1 MRITLTQKDRTDAR
15 APEGPEAFSE
25 VDKIVALGN
34 VMISRIPGAGSQPV
48 VAKSAAATYEASTG
62 TLALRGGRPAI
73 RQGKSFFEAREDG
86 LYILFYP
93 NGSFELSRGAWEQ
106 FFDLQDKNFEKLR
119 QRADDQ

>member
-1 MRITLTQKDRTDAR
+1 MRISLSSKDGTNDRSL
-15 APEGPEAFSE
+15 EGPEAFSE

-34 VMISRIPGAGSQPV
+34 VMISRMPEVGAQPV
-48 VAKSAAATYEASTG
+48 IARSAAVTYEAATG

-73 RQGKSFFEAREDG
+73 RQGKSYFEAQEDG

-106 FFDLQDKNFEKLR
+106 FFDLRDKNFEKLR